1 MIIEEIV
8 IDNVATYNQPSKITP
23 DKKINLIYG
32 LNGAGKSTLSNFLYD
47 TTDTKY
53 KNCKITPSQTFPI
66 LVFNQKFIQENF
78 FLKDNLQGI
87 FSLSK
92 ENKEIEQKI
101 LLIQKSYD
109 ATISA
114 LDKKRKELEILSSK
128 FNLQKIKSYEET
140 WKIKTEYSGPDRPF
154 DYCLDRLKNQ
164 KENLFN
170 YLITISNPENSPE
183 YTINDLKSN
192 IEFIKENKDTRINPI
207 NKLYFES
214 HNIEQSNIFNKSII
228 GSSSTEL
235 SYLIDSL
242 GNSDWVKE
250 GINYIKCEEGSEK
263 SSCPFCQA
271 LTIDSNFIENLNI
284 YFDEKY
290 KQHIEELNFK
300 KQQYKISV
308 EKVSDIRH
316 ILQNGFAKER
326 SEIIKSK
333 HDFLLQKLDDNIK
346 TIDAKIKNP
355 KNILSL
361 EDTSV
366 FFDEINNEIEEIN
379 TAINEYNKKLQ
390 DPYKELNSIKLKFW
404 SLMRW
409 NYNQT
414 ITRYESDHND
424 FLKEKENLLNDI
436 KKLDKE
442 EENIRNTIHSL
453 QQQTINTDAAVKSI
467 NSNLENFGINGFSIE
482 KHGDTSYR
490 IVRNGENNNA
500 FHSLS
505 EGEKMMI
512 CFLYFCELC
521 KGKSNAYDN
530 NVKKIVVIDDPISS
544 LSHIFIFNIGQL
556 IKSVFFKNEEFSQV
570 FVLTHSLYFFYELT
584 DTNHDRRKQ
593 QQKLYRINKSLSGS
607 YIGEMKYEEVQND
620 YQAYW
625 SIINDSTQ
633 PPALI
638 ANCMRNIIEYFFN
651 FVRKKDLNN
660 VFQMPNLDNPKFSSF
675 CRYINRESHSLG
687 QNIID
692 LKEFNYDNF
701 KEGLKLIFENTGYGE
716 HYNEMSKI

>member
-1 MIIEEIV
+1 MKIEEIV
-8 IDNVATYNQPSKITP
+8 IDNVATYNKASKITP

-32 LNGAGKSTLSNFLYD
+32 LNGAGKSTFSNFLYNIKD
-47 TTDTKY
+47 NKY
-53 KNCKITPSQTFPI
+53 KDCKITPNQTFPI
-66 LVFNQKFIQENF
+66 LVFNQRFIQENF

-92 ENKEIEQKI
+92 DNKEIEQKI
-101 LLIQKSYD
+101 LSIQKSYD
-109 ATISA
+109 QKIIS
-114 LDKKRKELEILSSK
+114 LEKKRKELHDLSSN
-128 FNLQKIKSYEET
+128 FNLQKLKSHDEI
-140 WKIKTEYSGPDRPF
+140 WKIKIDYAGPDRPF
-154 DYCLDRLKNQ
+154 DYCLYQLKTQ

-170 YLITISNPENSPE
+170 HLHIIPKPSSLPE
-183 YTINDLKSN
+183 YSIEDLKLN
-192 IEFIKENKDTRINPI
+192 IEFIRNNKDIKINSI
-207 NKLYFES
+207 NKLNFES
-214 HNIEQSNIFNKSII
+214 NNIEKSIIFNTSII

-235 SYLIDSL
+235 SYIIDTL

-250 GINYIKCEEGSEK
+250 GINYIDYKEGVENSL
-263 SSCPFCQA
+263 CPFCQEA
-271 LTIDSNFIENLNI
+271 TINSKFKENLNI

-290 KQHIEELNFK
+290 KEKIDELKLK
-300 KQQYKISV
+300 KQQYEISV
-308 EKVSDIRH
+308 EKIRDISF
-316 ILQNGFAKER
+316 ILNNEFSKER
-326 SEIIKSK
+326 IEIIKSK
-333 HDFLLQKLDDNIK
+333 HELLLKSLSANT
-346 TIDAKIKNP
+346 TIIDEKIKNP
-355 KNILSL
+355 KKTFSL
-361 EDTSV
+361 QNTSI
-366 FFDEINNEIEEIN
+366 FIDAINNEIEEIN
-379 TAINEYNKKLQ
+379 NSINEYNKKLQ
-390 DPYKELNSIKLKFW
+390 NPEKELNLIKEKFW
-404 SLMRW
+404 LLMRW
-409 NYNQT
+409 NYDQT
-414 ITRYESDHND
+414 IKRYESYHND
-424 FLKEKENLLNDI
+424 FSKYKDNLLNDI
-436 KKLDKE
+436 KKLKE
-442 EENIRNTIHSL
+442 DEENIKSTINLL
-453 QQQTINTDAAVKSI
+453 QQQTTNTDEAVKAI
-467 NSNLENFGINGFSIE
+467 NSNLQDFGIHGFSIT
-482 KHGDTSYR
+482 KHGDSSYR
-490 IVRNGENNNA
+490 IVRDKENNNA

-521 KGKSNAYDN
+521 KGKSCTTDDN
-530 NVKKIVVIDDPISS
+530 IKKIVVIDDPISS

-556 IKSVFFKNEEFSQV
+556 IKNIFFKNENFTQV

-607 YIGEMKYEEVQND
+607 TIIEMKYEEVQND

-660 VFQMPNLDNPKFSSF
+660 VFQMPNLENPKFSSF

-701 KEGLKLIFENTGYGE
+701 KEGLKLIFENTGYGD
-716 HYNEMSKI
+716 HYSEMIKI